1 MKNTMTI
8 PEAKIAICE
17 KFLKDMNKLKK
28 MELNDSKAQDIME
41 HYMCQVEQMMSL
53 ISNTGA

>member
-17 KFLKDMNKLKK
+17 KFLKDMNKLRQ
-28 MELNDSKAQDIME
+28 MELNDSKTQDKMQY
-41 HYMCQVEQMMSL
+41 YMHQVEKML
-53 ISNTGA
+53 ADFSNTGA